1 MFFAKFLEKYLY
13 LYYEFLISE
22 PRACSRSGATYL
34 KLFHSNTS
42 VTMFLLQPSMF
53 NIISGMQVY
62 FVVMSITLTSK
73 HVLFSL
79 FSKSVANIS

>member
-1 MFFAKFLEKYLY
+1 MIGTEISQELNFNEYSTMENKSIQRMVFANFLEKYLY

-53 NIISGMQVY
+53 
-62 FVVMSITLTSK
+62 K
-73 HVLFSL
+73 
-79 FSKSVANIS
+79 